1 MQTMSTRITRH
12 HISAG
17 TENVQGQIHENI
29 FKPSCL
35 SGLHVYGLPNIF
47 LYAGKNLS
55 ILISINIVFS
65 GLSFSTIKHFKFVSL
80 SATTAN
86 FSIIMKWR
94 LNEDFYCLGH
104 DITFSYDPYGLCVC
118 LFKDTRQKSL
128 FEGFALW
135 SRQGQKKMWD
145 ASYKKKE
152 RQDKVVIMW

>member
-1 MQTMSTRITRH
+1 MFKDKFMRIFSSH
-12 HISAG
+12 LVYQACMFM
-17 TENVQGQIHENI
+17 VFQI
-29 FKPSCL
+29 F
-35 SGLHVYGLPNIF
+35 F

-104 DITFSYDPYGLCVC
+104 DITFSYEPYGLCVC

-128 FEGFALW
+128 FALW

-152 RQDKVVIMW
+152 RQDKVVIMWYHA

>member
-1 MQTMSTRITRH
+1 MLEQKMFKDKFMRIFSSH
-12 HISAG
+12 HVNQACMFM
-17 TENVQGQIHENI
+17 VFQI
-29 FKPSCL
+29 F
-35 SGLHVYGLPNIF
+35 F
-47 LYAGKNLS
+47 LYTGKNLS

-104 DITFSYDPYGLCVC
+104 DITFLYDPYGLCVC

-152 RQDKVVIMW
+152 RQDKVVIMWYHA